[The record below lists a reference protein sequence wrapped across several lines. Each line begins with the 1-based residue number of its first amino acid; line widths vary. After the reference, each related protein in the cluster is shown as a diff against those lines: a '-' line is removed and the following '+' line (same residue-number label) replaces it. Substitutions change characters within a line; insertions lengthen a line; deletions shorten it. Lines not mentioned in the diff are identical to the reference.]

1 MEKAGLFCLVPS
13 RHSEAVTQSGSVM
26 LDLGV
31 LKVLLQVGL
40 VPVVGGMVSEWERGC
55 WGKIHCL
62 EFGCAGQERS
72 WIFCIAL
79 CD

>member
-13 RHSEAVTQSGSVM
+13 SCSEAVTQSGSVM

-40 VPVVGGMVSEWERGC
+40 MPVVGGWERGC
-55 WGKIHCL
+55 WGKIPCL
-62 EFGCAGQERS
+62 EFGCGGQERN
-72 WIFCIAL
+72 WILFYVTL